1 MKGKLTIYKVPEELA
16 SSVADQLMD
25 WIALSKG
32 KRYDMA
38 ISGGSTPN
46 LLFAA
51 LASRYADS
59 TIWQNT
65 HFWWVDERMVRSADP
80 ESNYGTAQRLLF
92 SKIRIPEGNIHRI
105 RGERNPA
112 LEAVS
117 YSAEIAGSVPMKD
130 GWPRFNLVLLG
141 MGEDGHTASIF
152 PGHLALL
159 KSEHICEVATHPA
172 TQQLRITL
180 TGEVIN
186 RAATVCFLVTGT
198 AKANRLSE
206 ILSKGE
212 MGKLLPAGG
221 IHPVNGELIWFA
233 DRNAAQL
240 LH

>member
-1 MKGKLTIYKVPEELA
+1 MNHLNIYSNPETLA
-16 SSVADQLMD
+16 KTVGPLLME
-25 WIALSKG
+25 WIAKSPSSCFHL
-32 KRYDMA
+32 A
-38 ISGGSTPN
+38 VSGGSTPN
-46 LLFAA
+46 LLFEE
-51 LASRYADS
+51 LAGQYPDS
-59 TIWQNT
+59 ILWQKT

-80 ESNYGTAQRLLF
+80 EGNYGTAQRLLF

-159 KSEHICEVATHPA
+159 KSQHICEVATHPA

-186 RAATVCFLVTGT
+186 RAATVCFLVTGN

>member
-1 MKGKLTIYKVPEELA
+1 MNHLNIYSNPEILA
-16 SSVADQLMD
+16 KTVSSLLME
-25 WIALSKG
+25 WIAQSTSPGFHLSV
-32 KRYDMA
+32 
-38 ISGGSTPN
+38 SGGSTPN
-46 LLFAA
+46 LLFEE
-51 LASRYADS
+51 LANQYPDS
-59 TIWQNT
+59 VLWQKT
-65 HFWWVDERMVRSADP
+65 HFWWVDERMVESGDP

-92 SKIRIPEGNIHRI
+92 SKIQIPEGNIHRI

-112 LEAVS
+112 LEAIS

-130 GWPRFNLVLLG
+130 GWPRFDLVLLG

-198 AKANRLSE
+198 AKADRLLE
-206 ILSKGE
+206 ILSKEE
-212 MGKLLPAGG
+212 MGKLLPASG